1 MTIETTVA
9 TNGGSASPLDPVDVP
24 QPGNVEETGIEL
36 SALVDLTLKTIHFA
50 GRPSGRQLGRQLALP
65 FAVVE
70 EIVTF
75 LRQEQMIEV
84 VGSSG
89 VGDQAYQ
96 YALTERGR
104 RKVEEALSRSQYV
117 GPVPVPFSLYTQVLD
132 QQSVN
137 HMEIDHATCLD
148 RLSHLVLADSVLAT
162 LGPAINS
169 GRSMLI
175 YGTPGNGKSSIA
187 SAIGKMLPGEILIP
201 YAVEVHGQVVRVF
214 DPRLHRRVTPDIG
227 VDRRDAEP
235 GTPGRGSERRHDQRW
250 VLAKRPMVT
259 LGGEL
264 TLRDLE
270 LRYSPVAQFYSA
282 PPQWKANGGLL
293 VIDDLGR
300 QVITPQELLN
310 RWIVP
315 MEQSIDHLTLHT
327 GDSVELPFDVL
338 LVFASNIPP
347 GKLGDEAFF
356 RRIRHKVEIPN
367 PTRGDYLEILQRMCA
382 EDRVEYSDVG
392 AAHLIN
398 VHYERAGRPFRA
410 CHPRD
415 VVELIGDIA
424 RFYGQEAQLTP
435 DLIDLACAAYFVR
448 EESEDQ
454 VGPAAEGAGR
464 QAAA

>member
-1 MTIETTVA
+1 MPIAMTIETAETA
-9 TNGGSASPLDPVDVP
+9 NTPDPTPVEGAHVP
-24 QPGNVEETGIEL
+24 QPGSVEETGLEL
-36 SALVDLTLKTIHFA
+36 SSLVDLTLKTVHFA
-50 GRPSGRQLGRQLALP
+50 GRPSGRRLASQLALP
-65 FAVVE
+65 FS
-70 EIVTF
+70 VTDELVSF

-104 RKVEEALSRSQYV
+104 KKVDEALSRSQYV
-117 GPVPVPFSLYTQVLD
+117 GPAPVPFSLYTQVLQ

-137 HMEIDHATCLD
+137 NISIDHETYLSQ
-148 RLSHLVLADSVLAT
+148 LSHLVLPRSVLAS
-162 LGPAINS
+162 LGPAVNS
-169 GRSMLI
+169 GRSVLI

-201 YAVEVHGQVVRVF
+201 YAVEVHGQIVRVF
-214 DPRLHRRVTPDIG
+214 DPRLHQRVTWG
-227 VDRRDAEP
+227 AATDRRQDEP
-235 GTPGRGSERRHDQRW
+235 ESEAQGHERRRDRRW
-250 VLAKRPMVT
+250 ALAKRPMVT

-264 TLRDLE
+264 TLQDLE
-270 LRYSPVAQFYSA
+270 LRYSPMSQFYIA

-300 QVITPQELLN
+300 QMIKPQELLN

-338 LVFASNIPP
+338 LVFASNVPP
-347 GKLGDEAFF
+347 GRLGDEAFF

-367 PTRGDYLEILQRMCA
+367 PTREDFLEILKRMCDQCDVA
-382 EDRVEYSDVG
+382 YNEDG
-392 AAHLIN
+392 AAHLIQT
-398 VHYERAGRPFRA
+398 HYEHADRALRA

-415 VVELIGDIA
+415 IVELIGDIA
-424 RFYGQEAQLTP
+424 RFYGEEPQLSP
-435 DLIDLACAAYFVR
+435 DQVDLACSAYFVR
-448 EESEDQ
+448 EEEEE
-454 VGPAAEGAGR
+454 GRAA
-464 QAAA
+464 